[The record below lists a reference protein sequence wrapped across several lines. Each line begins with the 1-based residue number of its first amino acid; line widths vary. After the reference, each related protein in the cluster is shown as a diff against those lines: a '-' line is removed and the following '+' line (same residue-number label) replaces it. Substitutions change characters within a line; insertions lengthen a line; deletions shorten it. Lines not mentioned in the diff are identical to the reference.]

1 MAPKIKSP
9 KQVFLVL
16 TPTIPF
22 TAEMGNEIRSPL
34 RASRTTNFPRGG
46 THVVSTV
53 AVSSVNRRFL
63 SALSHQT
70 RRNPARRKE
79 RDGPVGAR
87 NQLRELAEREG
98 FEPSKALTP
107 YTLSKR
113 AHSTTL
119 PPVLKCPVGCGR
131 KLTSNTSDS
140 KLFLQR
146 PTISEAYYFTS
157 TAGIPRLWFSPRWLT
172 RNHVFFSSS

>member
-87 NQLRELAEREG
+87 NQLRELAERESAIFQCHNVSPG
-98 FEPSKALTP
+98 CITILIKPKS
-107 YTLSKR
+107 
-113 AHSTTL
+113 AHFSCHVVSL
-119 PPVLKCPVGCGR
+119 NPMRCQFFWYAYWYAKNR
-131 KLTSNTSDS
+131 
-140 KLFLQR
+140 QR
-146 PTISEAYYFTS
+146 T
-157 TAGIPRLWFSPRWLT
+157 FSA
-172 RNHVFFSSS
+172 